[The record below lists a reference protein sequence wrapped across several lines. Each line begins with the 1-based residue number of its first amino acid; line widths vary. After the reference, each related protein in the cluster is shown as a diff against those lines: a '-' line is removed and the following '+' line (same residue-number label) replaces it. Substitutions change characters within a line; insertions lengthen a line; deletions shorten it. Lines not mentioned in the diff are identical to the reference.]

1 MAFNFENFIVLSL
14 IKISTQLLLALEF
27 LIQLRDFSCNQNVN
41 VARLAR
47 NVTWDFFCDFQTLC
61 TQKEMVQKRVPL
73 LSFSPFNARRNSWH
87 AKLAFS
93 KSWNWAGSNFPP
105 LLTYANHIMSCIREV
120 LHTKNKVLMKMSFK
134 IQKN

>member
-41 VARLAR
+41 VARQAR

-61 TQKEMVQKRVPL
+61 TQKEMVQKRV
-73 LSFSPFNARRNSWH
+73 LSPSFQRKEELVTRQIGVFQVLELSGIQFPTTFD
-87 AKLAFS
+87 LC
-93 KSWNWAGSNFPP
+93 KS
-105 LLTYANHIMSCIREV
+105 YHE
-120 LHTKNKVLMKMSFK
+120 LH
-134 IQKN
+134 